1 MSLTRTENL
10 QGKQL
15 RNSILTVSE
24 WERIKD
30 KLNKHRNLQRDR
42 LCVVKVEK
50 WNEFTMGFKKSF
62 SLYTTDIK
70 MFSFRTKIFLAIG
83 LLLLRL

>member
-1 MSLTRTENL
+1 MGKNKGQTEQIQKLAERLT
-10 QGKQL
+10 
-15 RNSILTVSE
+15 
-24 WERIKD
+24 
-30 KLNKHRNLQRDR
+30 
-42 LCVVKVEK
+42 VVKVEK
-50 WNEFTMGFKKSF
+50 WNEFTMGFKKKSF

>member
-1 MSLTRTENL
+1 MGKNKGQTEQIQKLAERLT
-10 QGKQL
+10 
-15 RNSILTVSE
+15 
-24 WERIKD
+24 
-30 KLNKHRNLQRDR
+30 
-42 LCVVKVEK
+42 VVKVEK

>member
-30 KLNKHRNLQRDR
+30 KLNKYRNLQRQT
-42 LCVVKVEK
+42 LCSQ
-50 WNEFTMGFKKSF
+50 GG
-62 SLYTTDIK
+62 K
-70 MFSFRTKIFLAIG
+70 ME
-83 LLLLRL
+83 